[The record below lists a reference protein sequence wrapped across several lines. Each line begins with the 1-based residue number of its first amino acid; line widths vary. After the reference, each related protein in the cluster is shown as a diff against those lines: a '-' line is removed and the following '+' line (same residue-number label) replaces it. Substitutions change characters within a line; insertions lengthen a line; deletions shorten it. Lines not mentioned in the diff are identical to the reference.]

1 MAEHNGIA
9 SYALPASPPKYLL
22 VSGLVFLYSLQL
34 LIGIL
39 HAAVVSS

>member
-1 MAEHNGIA
+1 MAEHNSIA
-9 SYALPASPPKYLL
+9 SYAFPHSPPKYLL
-22 VSGLVFLYSLQL
+22 VSGLVFLYTLKL